1 MTRHLKFQVAYGRQ
15 LLAVELPE
23 QASVTAL
30 IRLLQQELNLSPSTM
45 RVMLPRVKGPP
56 LRLEAH
62 QSDRLIDIGAGHCG
76 SACSCDEKLGGTCGM
91 ASAEG
96 FTELGLSMHFTGFG
110 SGMTIKLLGST
121 QAAVDAVTQAKGG
134 GEVV

>member
-23 QASVTAL
+23 QASVAAL

-62 QSDRLIDIGAGHCG
+62 QGDRLIDIGGGSGHCEG
-76 SACSCDEKLGGTCGM
+76 ACLCREKLGGTCPT
-91 ASAEG
+91 ASSECY
-96 FTELGLSMHFTGFG
+96 TELDSSM
-110 SGMTIKLLGST
+110 IL
-121 QAAVDAVTQAKGG
+121 
-134 GEVV
+134 